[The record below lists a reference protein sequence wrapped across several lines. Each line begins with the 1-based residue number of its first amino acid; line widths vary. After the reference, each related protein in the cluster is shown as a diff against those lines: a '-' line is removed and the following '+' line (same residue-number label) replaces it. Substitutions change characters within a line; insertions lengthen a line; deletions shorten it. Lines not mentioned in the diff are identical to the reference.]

1 MHTPMIF
8 RSATPADRP
17 ALIDLLTEVDLLTDD
32 LPDELGTFTLAFV
45 ADSLAGAAGVEAFGA
60 TGLLRSVAVSPA
72 YRDRKIGR
80 QLIDAAVEQAANR
93 GVETLYLITTTADGY
108 FDRLGYR
115 RVDRTN
121 VPEAIAKT
129 RQFSDLCPASSV
141 VMKKDVAPELE
152 LR

>member
-1 MHTPMIF
+1 MIF

-32 LPDELGTFTLAFV
+32 LPKELGTFTLAFDNDKLV
-45 ADSLAGAAGVEAFGA
+45 GTAGVEAFGP
-60 TGLLRSVAVSPA
+60 TGLLRSVAVLPA
-72 YRDRKIGR
+72 YQYQKIGR
-80 QLIDAAVEQAANR
+80 QLIDASVEQATNR

-108 FDRLGYR
+108 FDRLGYS

-121 VPEAIAKT
+121 VPEPIAQT

-141 VMKKDVAPELE
+141 VMKKDVAPEHQ